1 MTDDLS
7 ALPQPVR
14 EAMLVM
20 DDWLP
25 QTDEDGKPNVWRIV
39 RAELLRLYA
48 ENSANVKSLNMLYG
62 EKFSDRTYAAL
73 KSRME
78 HAETELAKL
87 RARIAGS
94 SFGTLD
100 SVDFM
105 KHKATFDVSPDFVA
119 TAHRFALVKL
129 DDDDE

>member
-1 MTDDLS
+1 MMNDLS

-14 EAMLVM
+14 DAMLVM

-39 RAELLRLYA
+39 RAELLRLY
-48 ENSANVKSLNMLYG
+48 G

-78 HAETELAKL
+78 HAEAELAKL
-87 RARIAGS
+87 RARIADAPVRVLP
-94 SFGTLD
+94 T
-100 SVDFM
+100 
-105 KHKATFDVSPDFVA
+105 APDASGLVGR
-119 TAHRFALVKL
+119 RFAMVKL
-129 DDDDE
+129 GDGE